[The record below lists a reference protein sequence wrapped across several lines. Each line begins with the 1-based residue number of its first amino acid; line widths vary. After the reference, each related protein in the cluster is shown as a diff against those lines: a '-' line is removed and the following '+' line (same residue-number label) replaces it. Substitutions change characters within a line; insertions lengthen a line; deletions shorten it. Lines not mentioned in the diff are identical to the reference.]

1 MPQYEFYF
9 RHNDKRVKYPR
20 SLNLLG
26 IDAAH
31 GVALKLARALI
42 EASSFWTDL
51 SAEARNALIIEV
63 VDEAGQ
69 LVLSLPFIEAERDYV
84 ASELRTIPTKKP
96 HPGCST
102 DGARGIREE
111 HP

>member
-20 SLNLLG
+20 SLNLPG

-31 GVALKLARALI
+31 EVALKLARALI
-42 EASSFWTDL
+42 KASAFWTDL
-51 SAEARNALIIEV
+51 SAETRNAFMVEI

-69 LVLSLPFIEAERDYV
+69 IVLTLPFIKAEGTVSR
-84 ASELRTIPTKKP
+84 PN
-96 HPGCST
+96 
-102 DGARGIREE
+102 
-111 HP
+111 